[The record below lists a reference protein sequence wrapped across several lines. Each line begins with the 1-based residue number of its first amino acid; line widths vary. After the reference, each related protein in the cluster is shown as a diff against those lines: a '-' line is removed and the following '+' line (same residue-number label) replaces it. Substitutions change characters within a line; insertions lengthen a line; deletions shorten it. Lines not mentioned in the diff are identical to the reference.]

1 MQFHMYL
8 LLQNAGDHKNE
19 LIWCVDQDSLIQ
31 SVRFVYPS
39 YYKKKQTMERF
50 SVSSNILYI
59 DDVSLHDSPLWIS
72 RERGDEQRI
81 SKDQYLGLFS
91 IVASRGIEYV
101 NIYEVLNVV
110 KK

>member
-1 MQFHMYL
+1 MIVTCFDEEYL
-8 LLQNAGDHKNE
+8 VTEYVMK
-19 LIWCVDQDSLIQ
+19 
-31 SVRFVYPS
+31 
-39 YYKKKQTMERF
+39 ERHP
-50 SVSSNILYI
+50 
-59 DDVSLHDSPLWIS
+59 LHDSPLWIS

>member
-1 MQFHMYL
+1 MT
-8 LLQNAGDHKNE
+8 
-19 LIWCVDQDSLIQ
+19 
-31 SVRFVYPS
+31 VYVM
-39 YYKKKQTMERF
+39 KERHP
-50 SVSSNILYI
+50 
-59 DDVSLHDSPLWIS
+59 LHDSPLWIS